1 MKNNDLMR
9 IMVQG
14 FYGNRSATEI
24 RPEDFD
30 SFMLGYQDAYMSDNE
45 KIDRTIISV
54 PGSEHIV
61 LVYNRYEEEKRLKE
75 LQDFVQN
82 IHKTQDRFNPTVV
95 IPECGIVLYSRCIA
109 CRISEAGE
117 LVSLEREDVPAV
129 VKYLTA

>member
-14 FYGNRSATEI
+14 FYGNRSATKI

-61 LVYNRYEEEKRLKE
+61 LVYNRYEEEK
-75 LQDFVQN
+75 
-82 IHKTQDRFNPTVV
+82 
-95 IPECGIVLYSRCIA
+95 G
-109 CRISEAGE
+109 
-117 LVSLEREDVPAV
+117 
-129 VKYLTA
+129 